1 MSRKELDDWILEMGV
16 ELHRLSSELAPAAP
30 KVARQREWS
39 PRVDVLETP
48 DHVIVR
54 VELAGVQV
62 GEFLIRYHQGHHAL
76 VVQGERTEE
85 ECPTHPHSPHLLEIE
100 YGRFAREIG
109 LPEVGLDLASTQAV
123 LRLGI
128 LTILIPKDLTSD
140 MPKIEIERR
149 ITVRRV
155 T

>member
-1 MSRKELDDWILEMGV
+1 
-16 ELHRLSSELAPAAP
+16 
-30 KVARQREWS
+30 
-39 PRVDVLETP
+39 
-48 DHVIVR
+48 
-54 VELAGVQV
+54 
-62 GEFLIRYHQGHHAL
+62 
-76 VVQGERTEE
+76 
-85 ECPTHPHSPHLLEIE
+85 
-100 YGRFAREIG
+100 RFARENG